1 MTAHGHLSVKGCLHE
16 SELIDYP
23 NRQGEKKKQGV
34 YSKPQSWQ
42 DSSLDPEELAV
53 TPVETQGGHMVSA
66 DVLSRMELRK
76 RRE

>member
-1 MTAHGHLSVKGCLHE
+1 
-16 SELIDYP
+16 
-23 NRQGEKKKQGV
+23 
-34 YSKPQSWQ
+34 
-42 DSSLDPEELAV
+42 LDPEELAV